1 MNLFSNQ
8 LGFITPARIFVFI
21 ASAHPLSPYSFNC
34 LMTLYQFYS
43 LCLKITTTIESAMK
57 MGTGRTTGDIF
68 LSRCEVPEHAW
79 CSLIVL

>member
-21 ASAHPLSPYSFNC
+21 ASVRPLSPYLFNF

-43 LCLKITTTIESAMK
+43 VCLKIT
-57 MGTGRTTGDIF
+57 
-68 LSRCEVPEHAW
+68 HNN
-79 CSLIVL
+79 